1 MLRIFK
7 SRKDIMNRMKN
18 RFYFSG
24 IHSAEDFD
32 QRWPSTH
39 GLLLAEIL
47 ARTLGHVSS
56 LLFTKSIKVNCL
68 VFISNL
74 LVRNI
79 LFRKININIKY

>member
-1 MLRIFK
+1 MLKNIIKK
-7 SRKDIMNRMKN
+7 SRRDILNRMKN
-18 RFYFSG
+18 RSYISG

-56 LLFTKSIKVNCL
+56 LLFTKSIKVNL
-68 VFISNL
+68 LFFIRKL
-74 LVRNI
+74 LVRI
-79 LFRKININIKY
+79 LCFIKLT